1 MQGETKAQHYAKI
14 DSLERFK
21 MGPQVPRLTSAEI
34 AAALMP
40 RAALNHPWPKQEE
53 KDGGR

>member
-1 MQGETKAQHYAKI
+1 MQGETQAQHYAKI

-21 MGPQVPRLTSAEI
+21 MGPQVPWLTAAEI
-34 AAALMP
+34 AAALM
-40 RAALNHPWPKQEE
+40 RHAAQRQTQEK